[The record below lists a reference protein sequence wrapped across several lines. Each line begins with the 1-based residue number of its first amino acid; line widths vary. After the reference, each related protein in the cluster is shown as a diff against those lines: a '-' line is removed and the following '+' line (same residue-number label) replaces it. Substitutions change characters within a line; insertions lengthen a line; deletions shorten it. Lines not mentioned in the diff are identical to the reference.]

1 MTQRTPTPPGSLCA
15 FRLVIVNLRHPVM
28 MSKPLSPSGSP
39 RVFRPVMLN
48 LVASDT
54 GPREHVA
61 PHPMRIGEFYHK
73 SHLVDPSHTLW
84 EWVLLPL

>member
-1 MTQRTPTPPGSLCA
+1 MQRTPTPPGSLCA
-15 FRLVIVNLRHPVM
+15 FRLVIVNLRYLMM

-48 LVASDT
+48 PVVGDT
-54 GPREHVA
+54 EPCEHVT
-61 PHPMRIGEFYHK
+61 PHPMRIGEYYHI
-73 SHLVDPSHTLW
+73 HCLIDPSRALW